1 MAKKAE
7 LLEQAQKLGLE
18 VSEKNTVAELETAI
32 ANGASQSEVKD
43 SSTDAQNDKIADAQ
57 GDNDAAAQGDKDADV
72 QNAEATEAQDDT
84 TDSKSNKAQK
94 TVAKAG
100 KRSVKGIQEAT
111 EKAEKIEKQ
120 ATKSA
125 EAAAEEADLKKGPAP
140 KTRTKL
146 ERRSKGYQKSA
157 ELIDATKEY
166 TLKEAAEL
174 LPKTSSVKFDAS
186 VELHVNL
193 GVDPRQADQNIRA
206 TVALPH
212 GTGKTIRIAV
222 FAPADQ
228 HEAAKKAGADIV
240 GEDEFLQQ
248 LDKEVINFDVLI
260 ATPQLMAKLGKYAR
274 VLGPK
279 GLMPNPKSGTV
290 TAKVADAVKEAKAGK
305 VEFRVDKQSIIHL
318 SVGKASFT
326 PVQLAENTKT
336 VLRAIADAKPASV
349 KGVYMQK
356 VSMSTTMGPG
366 LKIALSEV

>member
-7 LLEQAQKLGLE
+7 LIEQAQKLGLD
-18 VSEKNTVAELETAI
+18 VSEKNTVAEIQAML
-32 ANGASQSEVKD
+32 
-43 SSTDAQNDKIADAQ
+43 
-57 GDNDAAAQGDKDADV
+57 DN
-72 QNAEATEAQDDT
+72 T
-84 TDSKSNKAQK
+84 TNHSNKDVDPK
-94 TVAKAG
+94 TDDQPSDEKATTAKAG
-100 KRSVKGIQEAT
+100 KRSAKAQKETEEQAAKEERKAKIASGELDPSEAGI
-111 EKAEKIEKQ
+111 
-120 ATKSA
+120 
-125 EAAAEEADLKKGPAP
+125 KKGPAP
-140 KTRTKL
+140 KTRSKL
-146 ERRSKGYQKSA
+146 ERRSKGYKNA
-157 ELIDATKEY
+157 AKLVDTTKEY

-212 GTGKTIRIAV
+212 GTGKSVRIAV

-248 LDKEVINFDVLI
+248 LDKEQLDFDVLI

-290 TAKVADAVKEAKAGK
+290 AAKVATAVKEAKAGK

-318 SVGKASFT
+318 SVGKVSFK
-326 PVQLAENTKT
+326 PEQIIENTKT
-336 VLRAIADAKPASV
+336 VLKAISDAKPASV
-349 KGVYMQK
+349 KGVYIQK
-356 VSMSTTMGPG
+356 VAMTTSMGPAV
-366 LKIALSEV
+366 KIALSEV